1 MRDSKSKST
10 ITPTSIPHRRR
21 PVIDPWSMHNLRLI
35 HAACKVSLMKSGLHV
50 EQGFNYGQK
59 RRKKRTS

>member
-1 MRDSKSKST
+1 MST
-10 ITPTSIPHRRR
+10 PHRRR
-21 PVIDPWSMHNLRLI
+21 SVINPWSMHNLRLI

-59 RRKKRTS
+59 RRKKK